1 MERKEIVVDRLES
14 KNWVEWFKVL
24 RTRPAGLKDQKWSKL
39 YHIIG
44 SQFKSSNFYNKYYI

>member
-1 MERKEIVVDRLES
+1 MEPKEIGVDRLES

-24 RTRPAGLKDQKWSKL
+24 RTRPAGSKDQKWSKL